1 MARLESV
8 GEEVVSEEQ
17 VTIVNKDWESK
28 DLYSV
33 PGGEDHK
40 GTEWK
45 GSQTE
50 QVHRMLGV
58 YTEEF
63 EGCLRGGRQ
72 FGDCWKQTQAADVQN
87 YLE

>member
-1 MARLESV
+1 MCKHSEAPIILVGTKADLKDDPEEMARLESV

-40 GTEWK
+40 GTE
-45 GSQTE
+45 
-50 QVHRMLGV
+50 
-58 YTEEF
+58 
-63 EGCLRGGRQ
+63 
-72 FGDCWKQTQAADVQN
+72 
-87 YLE
+87 